1 MLQAA
6 VTCRLCCKYGEY
18 VVDITKLEKWHFE
31 NDEESC
37 NYILS
42 LVLNGKKRATPSS
55 LLGYQNEPLPQAGE
69 ISVITYWD
77 GTPACVVKT
86 TNVQI
91 IRFCDMT
98 YDIAKLEGENDS
110 LEEWRETH
118 SAFWIDEGKRK
129 GYTFSEEM
137 PIVFE
142 EFEVLE
148 ILKQ

>member
-1 MLQAA
+1 M
-6 VTCRLCCKYGEY
+6 
-18 VVDITKLEKWHFE
+18 DITNLEKWHFE

-37 NYILS
+37 NHILG
-42 LVLNGKKRATPSS
+42 LVLDGKKRATPSS
-55 LLGYQNEPLPQAGE
+55 LLAYEKACESVPQVDE

-77 GTPACVVKT
+77 GTPACIVKT
-86 TNVQI
+86 TNVRI

-110 LEEWRETH
+110 LEDWRETH
-118 SAFWIDEGKRK
+118 AAFWMDEGKRK

-142 EFEVLE
+142 EFDVLE
-148 ILKQ
+148 ML